1 MKTILALSFF
11 CCFALVQKAAAQAA
25 ATDTTSAA
33 QAAKQP
39 SRAER
44 LQAMRDRRP
53 GLWPVSAPFPG
64 KPARRARFDASQFR
78 LPKKLVPKVR
88 DGEIPA
94 TSDYFKPTAST
105 SRPELLADS
114 AYVKDYRFYAYN
126 TGRRQL
132 RHPVGTGL
140 IIGGG
145 AAVFLV
151 GIVALF
157 LTLGHA
163 TTQVYQNFH

>member
-1 MKTILALSFF
+1 MKTLLALCLF
-11 CCFALVQKAAAQAA
+11 CCFAPVQKAAAQVA
-25 ATDTTSAA
+25 ATDSASAA
-33 QAAKQP
+33 QPAKP
-39 SRAER
+39 ASRADR
-44 LQAMRDRRP
+44 LRAMRARRP
-53 GLWPVSAPFPG
+53 GLLPISAPFPG

-145 AAVFLV
+145 VAVFLI

-157 LTLGHA
+157 ITLGHA
-163 TTQVYQNFH
+163 TTHVYQNFH